1 MLNLN
6 LDRKNDILYLGI
18 SNTDNSYGSEIAN
31 GLIILHDIQ
40 TDDIT
45 GITIFDFLKRYR
57 EGTLNKLPLPI
68 KIDFKEEV
76 YPKLNM

>member
-6 LDRKNDILYLGI
+6 LDRKNDILYLGL
-18 SNTDNSYGSEIAN
+18 SDTGNSYGAEIAN
-31 GLIILHDIQ
+31 GLIVLHDIQ

-45 GITIFDFLKRYR
+45 GITIFDFLKRHQ

-68 KIDFKEEV
+68 KIDFKKEV